1 MQSGRRDNCERRRG
15 LGPVALR
22 LRRAWALSPLVLI
35 CALGAIAAP
44 AFGPTP
50 AFAQASGTWATTGS
64 MTTPRS
70 KVTLLRNGQVLALGG
85 ISGSGEYLAGAEL
98 YNPATGTWSATG
110 SMTTVRSAGV
120 FTATP
125 LQDGE
130 VLIAGGANSSS
141 SSSSALASAELYN
154 PATGTFSPTGSMTT
168 AREGQTATLLPD
180 GEVLIAG
187 GFNGAG
193 TYLASAELYNP
204 ATGTFTATGG
214 MTTARY
220 GQTATLLQNGEVLVA
235 AGENSTG
242 FLASAELYNPAT
254 GKWTATGIGRP
265 FSEPQAVLL
274 ANGDVFVVGGGG
286 VTDLYNAKTGSWSP
300 GASFNDR
307 NDFSVT
313 LLATG
318 KVLVAGGF
326 VYSPHPTHFVAS
338 ALLYDPTTGT
348 WSATGSMNTA
358 RAGQLAVL
366 LQSGQVLVAGGN
378 HISTSF
384 PLGSAELYQP

>member
-1 MQSGRRDNCERRRG
+1 MQPGRRDNRERRRG

-98 YNPATGTWSATG
+98 YNPATG
-110 SMTTVRSAGV
+110 
-120 FTATP
+120 
-125 LQDGE
+125 
-130 VLIAGGANSSS
+130 
-141 SSSSALASAELYN
+141 
-154 PATGTFSPTGSMTT
+154 
-168 AREGQTATLLPD
+168 
-180 GEVLIAG
+180 
-187 GFNGAG
+187 
-193 TYLASAELYNP
+193 
-204 ATGTFTATGG
+204 
-214 MTTARY
+214 
-220 GQTATLLQNGEVLVA
+220 
-235 AGENSTG
+235 
-242 FLASAELYNPAT
+242 
-254 GKWTATGIGRP
+254 KWTATGVGRP